1 MARPKEVAGRSRS
14 YMIALVAVL
23 VICAA
28 LLSSLALLRSER
40 RRPASSRRESAND
53 DAVEDED
60 GEAAPQRVSNAGG
73 QAPLPAVRA
82 EVDDVTTSRFIPAT
96 LQSLLRTNRDVRR
109 TGGPMHRGNCRED
122 LPGCCPRNPK
132 VRDVCGCLRPSCAYM
147 PSLSMAM
154 GATRPA
160 APFGPAQ
167 HVLFFHSQKTGGS
180 SVAEWL
186 LANGKANGMRVMDKV
201 EALKTNDYFCACR

>member
-1 MARPKEVAGRSRS
+1 MARPKDAAGRSRT

-28 LLSSLALLRSER
+28 LFSSLALLRSDKH
-40 RRPASSRRESAND
+40 RPASSRRESEND
-53 DAVEDED
+53 DSVEDEGD
-60 GEAAPQRVSNAGG
+60 EDAALQRVGSAG

-82 EVDDVTTSRFIPAT
+82 EVDDVTTSRFVPAT

-132 VRDVCGCLRPSCAYM
+132 VRHVCHSLRPSCACM
-147 PSLSMAM
+147 PSLSIAM
-154 GATRPA
+154 SAAKP